1 MFAFEFEKS
10 LFAFDAERP
19 QIDPLFALPPTY
31 SNLTKS
37 TFLYFAILIYDSPFS
52 DFPRGVALQRRYELR
67 APNFFGLAIESQT
80 SAEVRIRVREG
91 EIRGRRRKTAK
102 RPAIR
107 SAADGQQPSISTYP
121 VAIA

>member
-52 DFPRGVALQRRYELR
+52 DFPRGVALQRRNELR
-67 APNFFGLAIESQT
+67 ACDRCGLAVESQT
-80 SAEVRIRVREG
+80 SADARTRVREVV
-91 EIRGRRRKTAK
+91 IRGRRRKTAK
-102 RPAIR
+102 RPVSRI
-107 SAADGQQPSISTYP
+107 AADVQQPSVTTYP

>member
-52 DFPRGVALQRRYELR
+52 DFPRGVAYSD
-67 APNFFGLAIESQT
+67 AT
-80 SAEVRIRVREG
+80 SSE
-91 EIRGRRRKTAK
+91 
-102 RPAIR
+102 PA
-107 SAADGQQPSISTYP
+107 T
-121 VAIA
+121 VAGSP